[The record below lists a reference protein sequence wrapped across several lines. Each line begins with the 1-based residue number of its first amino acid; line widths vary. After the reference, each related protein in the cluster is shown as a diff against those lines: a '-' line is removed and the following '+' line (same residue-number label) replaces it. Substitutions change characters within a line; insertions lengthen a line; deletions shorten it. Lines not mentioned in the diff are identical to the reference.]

1 MTTVAK
7 IAGSI
12 RCITDRNLM
21 LARNQLTAI
30 PGAVLWNTATVVDV
44 SDNRLSDRAI
54 VSICNGILR
63 SGKVN
68 TVRIAGKIVSID
80 SNDNRFMDFTGNPFG
95 VIGATELLVVKQ
107 YYYRTQLRLRVEHSG
122 GPVSLTDSRI
132 AQFFPPE
139 IRERGLTACT
149 TWLDAQECEHN
160 IPSISE
166 CYLSIHLT
174 S

>member
-1 MTTVAK
+1 MDDESGALLG
-7 IAGSI
+7 ALLPSI
-12 RCITDRNLM
+12 PFLR
-21 LARNQLTAI
+21 
-30 PGAVLWNTATVVDV
+30 VVDV

-68 TVRIAGKIVSID
+68 TVRIAGKIASID
-80 SNDNRFMDFTGNPFG
+80 SNDNRFMVFTGNPFG

-166 CYLSIHLT
+166 CCLPIHLT